1 MAKLKHLTL
10 PDGNN
15 YDIYGVN
22 VQEISYDDYESLT
35 PTQKNSD
42 IAYCITDTPYE
53 VDDSIYG
60 EASGAIASFADGSA
74 NPLVKLE
81 ADINPVQDLHGYDK
95 PWAGGA
101 GKNLF
106 NMGSK
111 ASGTFSGLT
120 FTSDDDCLI
129 VNGTKYGASYYTPQE
144 LEFTLPSGTYYA
156 RSFASGTATSTP
168 DVYVMNGG
176 TAATGSIKTTEQSF
190 TLEAETTLKI
200 RFAFWTDNAQYTNYK
215 ISVVIS
221 KTSGIDSYSPY
232 SNICPISGRSSVEV
246 TVVGKNLYSDV
257 FADYTKPLD
266 YRICPIPLEIGK
278 TYTAKAKLVGTAA
291 SGCVIGIA
299 KKGDRY
305 SDFGSFITLV
315 DAGGNVYTHTIT
327 LDSAWTSPKLI
338 VYAANET
345 AFNSLFENYEVQLEV
360 GSTATS
366 YEAYNADT
374 ETISLG
380 QTVYG
385 GKLNV
390 TTGELTVD
398 RVIIEF
404 DGDSLEDW
412 TLYSASNVNQLY
424 INVAGAMSSTGG
436 KITTM
441 CDTYK
446 SISIDNRYNNY
457 NTCYAGNNSICFNIA
472 DYTTATWREYLQ
484 NNPVKVVYTLSTP
497 QTYQLTPTQVSSI
510 LGANNIWADSGDVD
524 VVYITSDF
532 IYNELRMNDT
542 VIASNSFA
550 YHSIE
555 SESATMAGHAN
566 TASNAQTV
574 NGHTVN
580 SDVPSNATFT
590 DTTYT
595 FANGTNGFTVTPS
608 GGTAQTVTVTPSITN
623 NVTGSGTSGYLAK
636 FNGANTIT
644 NGAQLGSDTTK
655 FLRND
660 GEWAVPPG
668 AGGGVTGVK
677 GDAESTYR
685 TGNVNLTPANLG
697 LESKTAA
704 SGGTDLSL
712 VTTGEKYTW
721 DSKASSDEK
730 VKQTPT
736 STDADYEILFSES
749 ASNLTKT
756 EGARKYSNLKFNP
769 STGNLQT
776 TKING
781 VNLTSSPKFTD
792 SKTQLTENTG
802 SWDTRTPAHMNT
814 DAYSICMDSSSIGSG
829 TPQSGVRGCDY
840 SRRIVIHPNSSAIS
854 IGCCYSSYSRYLY
867 DAIGFASVAISGGD
881 DEESQYTTSGA
892 SGTASISVGTACHAN
907 ANNTVAIGDHIN
919 ANGKYEFSFGR
930 YNVSGRSSLPIVDGD
945 YDYDAEGTYVETVG
959 NGTSSTRSN
968 ARTLD
973 WSGNEW
979 LAGTLTASGAT
990 INGLISV
997 SGSISVSDNILS
1009 NDSSLDITTSA
1020 PSSDYWSQ
1028 YGIYFRDTNQTEF
1041 GRVRGYYLSDG
1052 EVGVEYETKRSV
1064 GGTVK
1069 YNNLNLGIDSSGNN
1083 VVSVSSPSAWRTAL
1097 GLKDWAEVDHK
1108 GGTTPIAIPSGT
1120 TEICCVITV
1129 GNNTIAWTFTLPYA
1143 ALSSTSW
1150 RYTNAYTS
1158 VSDGY
1163 IAVNVSTA
1171 QVSLNAVYN
1180 AKTNVTASSILYLYA
1195 R

>member
-1 MAKLKHLTL
+1 MAKLKHLEL
-10 PDGNN
+10 PDGSN

-22 VQEISYDDYESLT
+22 VQEISYDDYEALT

-60 EASGAIASFADGSA
+60 EASGAIASFSDGSA

-81 ADINPVQDLHGYDK
+81 ADINPIQDLHGYDK

-101 GKNLF
+101 GKNKLVPSNAINTTLNGITF
-106 NMGSK
+106 K
-111 ASGTFSGLT
+111 TSGDGVYE
-120 FTSDDDCLI
+120 I
-129 VNGTKYGASYYTPQE
+129 
-144 LEFTLPSGTYYA
+144 
-156 RSFASGTATSTP
+156 SGTATAGTNCEFTFSQATSLVSGKKLSFFNNFTGYNLFFRKDGADKTYYNFSSANRTVTIAAADAVEFDTLRIMVESGATINGKFALMMYEGDTP
-168 DVYVMNGG
+168 
-176 TAATGSIKTTEQSF
+176 TTYE
-190 TLEAETTLKI
+190 
-200 RFAFWTDNAQYTNYK
+200 
-215 ISVVIS
+215 
-221 KTSGIDSYSPY
+221 PY
-232 SNICPISGRSSVEV
+232 ANICPISGRSSVEV
-246 TVVGKNLYSDV
+246 TVAGTNIWDEETERGSIDNTTGELITFQTLFRSKNKIHVVGGQTYYFASNYGCLVYQYRADDSYIKYTDNVGNVIKNFTVEND
-257 FADYTKPLD
+257 ADYI
-266 YRICPIPLEIGK
+266 RIRLFSNVSDPTLV
-278 TYTAKAKLVGTAA
+278 KLSINSPSTDTSYHEYVGT
-291 SGCVIGIA
+291 
-299 KKGDRY
+299 
-305 SDFGSFITLV
+305 
-315 DAGGNVYTHTIT
+315 
-327 LDSAWTSPKLI
+327 
-338 VYAANET
+338 
-345 AFNSLFENYEVQLEV
+345 
-360 GSTATS
+360 
-366 YEAYNADT
+366 T

-390 TTGELTVD
+390 TTGELTIDRAMVD
-398 RVIIEF
+398 LGTVNW
-404 DGDSLEDW
+404 S
-412 TLYSASNVNQLY
+412 YASNVQAFGSNQFTPSPLT
-424 INVAGAMSSTGG
+424 NGRLVCTQ
-436 KITTM
+436 
-441 CDTYK
+441 
-446 SISIDNRYNNY
+446 
-457 NTCYAGNNSICFNIA
+457 YAWN
-472 DYTTATWREYLQ
+472 
-484 NNPVKVVYTLSTP
+484 STP
-497 QTYQLTPTQVSSI
+497 NVTPTNMSDGQISASPYFNRRTVMVKDSRYTDAATFKTAVSGVMLCYELETPITISLTPTQVSSL
-510 LGANNIWADSGDVD
+510 LGNNNIWADSGDVD

-660 GEWAVPPG
+660 GTWAVPPG
-668 AGGGVTGVK
+668 GGSGVTGVK

-697 LESKTAA
+697 LESKSAA

-781 VNLTSSPKFTD
+781 ITLTSSPKFTD
-792 SKTQLTENTG
+792 SKTRLTEDTG
-802 SWDTRTPAHMNT
+802 SWNTRTPYHMNT
-814 DAYSICMDSSSIGSG
+814 DAYSICMDSSSIDSG

-840 SRRIVIHPNSSAIS
+840 SRRIAIHPNSSAIS
-854 IGCCYSSYSRYLY
+854 IGCCDGRYSRYLY

-990 INGLISV
+990 ING
-997 SGSISVSDNILS
+997 SISVSDNILS
-1009 NDSSLDITTSA
+1009 DDSSLDITTSA

-1041 GRVRGYYLSDG
+1041 GRVRGYYLTDG
-1052 EVGVEYETKRSV
+1052 EVGVEYETKRTV

-1097 GLKDWAEVDHK
+1097 GLKDWVEVDHK
-1108 GGTTPIAIPSGT
+1108 GGTTAIPIPSGT

-1180 AKTNVTASSILYLYA
+1180 GKSNVTNSSILYLYA

>member
-22 VQEISYDDYESLT
+22 VQEISYDDYEALT

-60 EASGAIASFADGSA
+60 EASGAIASFSDGSN

-81 ADINPVQDLHGYDK
+81 ADINPIQDLHGYDK
-95 PWAGGA
+95 PWASGA
-101 GKNLF
+101 GNNKF
-106 NMGSK
+106 DVDD
-111 ASGTFSGLT
+111 ASAGGFDKSGET
-120 FTSDDDCLI
+120 FTNNSTDTRATAQII
-129 VNGTKYGASYYTPQE
+129 VQLYNGTTYVKSSEPATGEYPSRCYCNISIDSAVTQLRIKHNGSTRDLVIYLPWTRQGNYTISFLMPQNNPSTVGGLVIKDIMICENNYYTPY
-144 LEFTLPSGTYYA
+144 LP
-156 RSFASGTATSTP
+156 
-168 DVYVMNGG
+168 
-176 TAATGSIKTTEQSF
+176 
-190 TLEAETTLKI
+190 
-200 RFAFWTDNAQYTNYK
+200 YT
-215 ISVVIS
+215 
-221 KTSGIDSYSPY
+221 
-232 SNICPISGRSSVEV
+232 NICPISGRSSVEV
-246 TVVGKNLYSDV
+246 NVAGANQWDEEWELGIYSTTDGSPVASNYSIRGKNRISV
-257 FADYTKPLD
+257 KPNTQYYFNNQYFRVIFYDSNDDFISYVSGL
-266 YRICPIPLEIGK
+266 GAK
-278 TYTAKAKLVGTAA
+278 TTPSNCVYIRFYLGDAYGTTYNNDI
-291 SGCVIGIA
+291 SINYPST
-299 KKGDRY
+299 DTRY
-305 SDFGSFITLV
+305 HPYNSEGT
-315 DAGGNVYTHTIT
+315 TTTI
-327 LDSAWTSPKLI
+327 
-338 VYAANET
+338 N
-345 AFNSLFENYEVQLEV
+345 
-360 GSTATS
+360 
-366 YEAYNADT
+366 
-374 ETISLG
+374 LG

-390 TTGELTVD
+390 TRGEMTVD
-398 RVIIEF
+398 RAMVDLGNKTWYYKASGSMLSPYFWADITDAKFKGATASTNYDLMCSQYKSTNRSLSDFLNGCITF
-404 DGDSLEDW
+404 DGD
-412 TLYSASNVNQLY
+412 ASSVTQVQIKDDRYTDATTFKTAMNGVQLVY
-424 INVAGAMSSTGG
+424 ELATP
-436 KITTM
+436 IT
-441 CDTYK
+441 
-446 SISIDNRYNNY
+446 IS
-457 NTCYAGNNSICFNIA
+457 
-472 DYTTATWREYLQ
+472 
-484 NNPVKVVYTLSTP
+484 
-497 QTYQLTPTQVSSI
+497 LTPTQVSSL
-510 LGANNIWADSGDVD
+510 LGSNNFWADSGDSD

-677 GDAESTYR
+677 GNAESTYR

-697 LESKTAA
+697 LESKSAA

-781 VNLTSSPKFTD
+781 VTLTSSPKFTD

-829 TPQSGVRGCDY
+829 TPQSGIRRCDY
-840 SRRIVIHPNSSAIS
+840 SRRIAIHPNNSAIS

-881 DEESQYTTSGA
+881 EEETQYTTSGA

-907 ANNTVAIGDHIN
+907 ANNTVAIGNHIN
-919 ANGKYEFSFGR
+919 ANGRYEFSFGR
-930 YNVSGRSSLPIVDGD
+930 YNVSGRSFMPVGGE
-945 YDYDAEGTYVETVG
+945 YDYVSEGSYVETVG
-959 NGTSSTRSN
+959 NGTADNARSN

-979 LAGTLTASGAT
+979 LAGGIT
-990 INGLISV
+990 INNVSDASAAIINAKTDTWTISTNATNNLDTTKYSGTMYFKGSDDTATGLITNFGEYTGAVTTQIGAYNKKTNGDNV
-997 SGSISVSDNILS
+997 SNLFKVVANKDGSA
-1009 NDSSLDITTSA
+1009 T
-1020 PSSDYWSQ
+1020 
-1028 YGIYFRDTNQTEF
+1028 
-1041 GRVRGYYLSDG
+1041 
-1052 EVGVEYETKRSV
+1052 YE
-1064 GGTVK
+1064 
-1069 YNNLNLGIDSSGNN
+1069 
-1083 VVSVSSPSAWRTAL
+1083 VSSPANFRSAIGAAQATSWY
-1097 GLKDWAEVDHK
+1097 EVDHK
-1108 GGTTPIAIPSGT
+1108 GGTTAIAIPSGT

-1129 GNNTIAWTFTLPYA
+1129 GNNTIAWTFTLPYV

-1180 AKTNVTASSILYLYA
+1180 GTTNVTASSILYLYA